1 MAEVVV
7 LDKLVGGDSP
17 AATTFRPLLL
27 CLLTIFFF
35 LLLRYLSAGAGPS
48 RARLPPSPPGLPLIG
63 HAHLIGALPHV
74 SLRGLAA
81 RKGCEDLMVVRLGA
95 VPTLV
100 ASSARAAQAV
110 LRTHDQS
117 FASRA
122 RSRVGEVL
130 TCGYSDVVFAPY
142 GEQWRQCKKLVTT
155 HLLSAKKV
163 QSYRAARH
171 EEVGLVIDRIH
182 GAAAGL
188 EAVNMSEILSKFAN
202 DMVCRAVAGRSFRV
216 EGRDRIFRDLI
227 AQAFDILGGINLESF
242 YPGLANAAGGVLL
255 WPALRKAEKLRDRWS
270 ELLDKLIE
278 QHSSGEGAGEDE
290 QETDFIHVLLA
301 VEEEYGLTR
310 DNIRGI
316 LSNMFAAGTDTT
328 FLLLEF
334 AMAELMLHQDVMAK
348 LQAEVRKSPPNKGQT
363 TVVIGEDD
371 ALVGTTT
378 YLKAVIKETL
388 RLHPPV
394 PLLVPH
400 LSQEDCDVDGYTIPS
415 GMPLLVNA
423 WAIGRDPRLWD
434 AAEEF
439 VPERFVRG
447 GGGVD
452 FRGMDFEFLPFGS
465 GRRMCPGVNFALAST
480 EILLAN
486 LVFHFDWELPR
497 GVDTVDMA
505 EVFKLTVSRKH
516 ELLLSP
522 RAARGT

>member
-1 MAEVVV
+1 MVDDPYVCM
-7 LDKLVGGDSP
+7 
-17 AATTFRPLLL
+17 RP
-27 CLLTIFFF
+27 
-35 LLLRYLSAGAGPS
+35 
-48 RARLPPSPPGLPLIG
+48 
-63 HAHLIGALPHV
+63 
-74 SLRGLAA
+74 
-81 RKGCEDLMVVRLGA
+81 K
-95 VPTLV
+95 
-100 ASSARAAQAV
+100 Q
-110 LRTHDQS
+110 
-117 FASRA
+117 
-122 RSRVGEVL
+122 
-130 TCGYSDVVFAPY
+130 
-142 GEQWRQCKKLVTT
+142 
-155 HLLSAKKV
+155 
-163 QSYRAARH
+163 
-171 EEVGLVIDRIH
+171 VGLVIDRIH

-255 WPALRKAEKLRDRWS
+255 WPALRKAERLRDRWS

-316 LSNMFAAGTDTT
+316 LSVSISFILLRFSSMFACTCIGRQDMFIYTSALFARLGQQNMFAAGTDTT

-447 GGGVD
+447 GGGGGVD

-505 EVFKLTVSRKH
+505 EVFKLTVSRKQ
-516 ELLLSP
+516 ELLLTP

>member
-1 MAEVVV
+1 M
-7 LDKLVGGDSP
+7 
-17 AATTFRPLLL
+17 RP
-27 CLLTIFFF
+27 
-35 LLLRYLSAGAGPS
+35 
-48 RARLPPSPPGLPLIG
+48 
-63 HAHLIGALPHV
+63 
-74 SLRGLAA
+74 
-81 RKGCEDLMVVRLGA
+81 K
-95 VPTLV
+95 
-100 ASSARAAQAV
+100 Q
-110 LRTHDQS
+110 
-117 FASRA
+117 
-122 RSRVGEVL
+122 
-130 TCGYSDVVFAPY
+130 
-142 GEQWRQCKKLVTT
+142 
-155 HLLSAKKV
+155 
-163 QSYRAARH
+163 
-171 EEVGLVIDRIH
+171 VGLVIDRIH

-216 EGRDRIFRDLI
+216 EGRDRVFRNLI

-316 LSNMFAAGTDTT
+316 LSVSISFILLRFSSMFACTCIGRQDMFIYTSALFARLGQQNMFAAGTDTT

-447 GGGVD
+447 GGVD

-505 EVFKLTVSRKH
+505 EVFKLTVSRKQ
-516 ELLLSP
+516 ELLLTP

>member
-1 MAEVVV
+1 MFIY
-7 LDKLVGGDSP
+7 
-17 AATTFRPLLL
+17 T
-27 CLLTIFFF
+27 
-35 LLLRYLSAGAGPS
+35 SALF
-48 RARLPPSPPGLPLIG
+48 ARLG
-63 HAHLIGALPHV
+63 
-74 SLRGLAA
+74 
-81 RKGCEDLMVVRLGA
+81 
-95 VPTLV
+95 
-100 ASSARAAQAV
+100 Q
-110 LRTHDQS
+110 Q
-117 FASRA
+117 
-122 RSRVGEVL
+122 
-130 TCGYSDVVFAPY
+130 
-142 GEQWRQCKKLVTT
+142 
-155 HLLSAKKV
+155 
-163 QSYRAARH
+163 
-171 EEVGLVIDRIH
+171 
-182 GAAAGL
+182 
-188 EAVNMSEILSKFAN
+188 
-202 DMVCRAVAGRSFRV
+202 
-216 EGRDRIFRDLI
+216 
-227 AQAFDILGGINLESF
+227 
-242 YPGLANAAGGVLL
+242 
-255 WPALRKAEKLRDRWS
+255 
-270 ELLDKLIE
+270 
-278 QHSSGEGAGEDE
+278 
-290 QETDFIHVLLA
+290 
-301 VEEEYGLTR
+301 
-310 DNIRGI
+310 
-316 LSNMFAAGTDTT
+316 NMFAAGTDTT

-447 GGGVD
+447 GGVD

-505 EVFKLTVSRKH
+505 EVFKLTVSRKQ